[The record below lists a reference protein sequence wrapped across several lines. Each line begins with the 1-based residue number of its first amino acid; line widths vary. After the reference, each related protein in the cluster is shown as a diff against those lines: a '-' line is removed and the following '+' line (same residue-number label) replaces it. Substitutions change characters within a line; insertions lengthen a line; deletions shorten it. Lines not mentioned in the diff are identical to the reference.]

1 MLEEQEDYRTA
12 YNDIPYGL
20 IRDESPD
27 NRQVIID
34 EVNRI
39 CKYYSI
45 YRRGKSFTVE
55 GTNGDYVPAQLKYK
69 MAYSLINKE
78 ARFLFAEQPDI
89 LVKPKGDLAKSTEES
104 RQALTVM
111 NDLIKTILSKTNQ
124 RLSPLLC
131 ARKRVM
137 PRTRTRSLQVL

>member
-1 MLEEQEDYRTA
+1 MRRSEELAVYRMMVEEQEDYMTA
-12 YNDIPYGL
+12 YNEIPYGL
-20 IRDESPD
+20 LRDESPD
-27 NRQVIID
+27 NKQIVID

-45 YRRGKSFTVE
+45 YKRGKSFTVE
-55 GTNGDYVPAQLKYK
+55 GTNGDYIPAQLKYK

-111 NDLIKTILSKTNQ
+111 NDLLKTILALTK
-124 RLSPLLC
+124 
-131 ARKRVM
+131 
-137 PRTRTRSLQVL
+137 